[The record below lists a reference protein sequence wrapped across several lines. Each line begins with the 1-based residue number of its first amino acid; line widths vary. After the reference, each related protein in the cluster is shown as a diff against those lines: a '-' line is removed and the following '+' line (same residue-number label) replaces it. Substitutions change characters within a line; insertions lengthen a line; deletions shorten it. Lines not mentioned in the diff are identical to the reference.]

1 MCSSDLANV
10 IALAF
15 SSSNTDVEQLGYA
28 MKYAA
33 PQAKALGFSIE
44 QTAAIV
50 SKLSDAG
57 IQGQMAGTTLC
68 GMIDSLTDKGNA
80 KKLKALRVDVVDK
93 KGNLRDLGTII
104 KEMDKRMSAKGWGS
118 AKRASFIKDV
128 FGARAGTGANAI
140 WDAVLSGLLEELTQK
155 YYSDRKSVV

>member
-1 MCSSDLANV
+1 MTRVANV
-10 IALAF
+10 MALAF

-57 IQGQMAGTTLC
+57 IQGQMAGTTLR

-93 KGNLRDLGTII
+93 KGNLRDLGTSRFIVCFFI
-104 KEMDKRMSAKGWGS
+104 YHIVIYFFQFGKPAHASSSALILG
-118 AKRASFIKDV
+118 F
-128 FGARAGTGANAI
+128 FT
-140 WDAVLSGLLEELTQK
+140 L
-155 YYSDRKSVV
+155 